1 MKKVVSINLCI
12 LLISCGLTEDIGKVD
27 FTQHVDSNNLRIF
40 AKEDVSSDFLNKVGQ
55 AYEAMFEDNVKIDQS
70 MRSHYLTTSLEEHV
84 YQRVGLVSS
93 FEENEQYAHNTKTP
107 NPYRHN
113 CTDFIWEESSGGPG
127 QINEVIEHL
136 LHTVTAVI
144 LKLAHPN
151 DWGYMKSSSRLRQA
165 MQEAIDKGVYDI
177 SSYDNMKGDNEGYNH
192 VITQEYAYWLILA
205 EWDYFVISGNKQEG
219 MTGNIEFSL
228 GTPSEIREQLPLG
241 HQLYVDYV
249 EQILTEPDKTL
260 IESLFN

>member
-27 FTQHVDSNNLRIF
+27 FTQHVDSNNLRILL
-40 AKEDVSSDFLNKVGQ
+40 KKMSPDFLNKVGQ
-55 AYEAMFEDNVKIDQS
+55 AYDAMFEDNAKIDQS

-107 NPYRHN
+107 NPYP
-113 CTDFIWEESSGGPG
+113 TTVQIYMEESGGGPG

-136 LHTVTAVI
+136 LHTVTAII

-165 MQEAIDKGVYDI
+165 MQEAIDKRVYDI

-192 VITQEYAYWLILA
+192 VITQEYTYWLILL
-205 EWDYFVISGNKQEG
+205 SG
-219 MTGNIEFSL
+219 I
-228 GTPSEIREQLPLG
+228 
-241 HQLYVDYV
+241 
-249 EQILTEPDKTL
+249 IL
-260 IESLFN
+260 